1 MFLMLRSRGNADLC
15 NTGTYVG
22 YQILLVIASENVPW
36 SFSEM
41 GTLI

>member
-1 MFLMLRSRGNADLC
+1 MFLMLRSGDYADLC

-22 YQILLVIASENVPW
+22 YQILLAIASENVPW